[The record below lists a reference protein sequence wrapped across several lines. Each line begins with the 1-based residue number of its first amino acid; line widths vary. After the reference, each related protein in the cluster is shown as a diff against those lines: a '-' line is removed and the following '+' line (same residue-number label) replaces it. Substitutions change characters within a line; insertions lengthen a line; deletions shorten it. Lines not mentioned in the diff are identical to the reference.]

1 MCFLISIS
9 ENTSSYFAK
18 LLMKKGIFLCF
29 VELQW
34 NFATGFFSPH
44 KRAKGVTLSDEGI
57 INYGSLLNF
66 KASWIKEKAKKYKL
80 LDIWNANISKG
91 SMICLLVCLH
101 CTTLESGIF
110 YFIEWVRTSWHVKS
124 SHNPVLILVDSGNPC
139 FLKHSYFHKR
149 NYTSTSWEKK
159 TLDI

>member
-1 MCFLISIS
+1 MFL
-9 ENTSSYFAK
+9 NFHLRKYKFLFCKTSNEKGYFFM
-18 LLMKKGIFLCF
+18 LRGITMKFCYRL
-29 VELQW
+29 
-34 NFATGFFSPH
+34 FSPH